1 MCLCAMCVTPPP
13 AKAVY
18 TFNTVMDG
26 AEMTSDVTVSDLMQ
40 LQLFQGESPEAL
52 EWLLESATDCWLE
65 MGQVLL
71 EPGHENHSLFIIL
84 EGTLRIEL
92 EAEGRA
98 YVTHIERGECVGEL
112 SVLDGKPTAA
122 RVIAAE
128 RSRILIISR
137 DDMWELVNNSHAV
150 ARNLLH
156 LLSTR
161 IRKND
166 EALSDS
172 FILQQRYARSA
183 RVDTLTGLY
192 NRYWLDEMLPRLID
206 RAHTDSGALGM
217 LMLDVDHFKRFNDS
231 YGHLAGDEVLRI
243 LGAIIRARLRP
254 DDSAVRY
261 GGEEFVII
269 LPGLDRPSVIEV
281 AERLCEV
288 VKAQTQEELEKMGL
302 RGVTIS
308 IGVAMLQPQQT
319 GRALIAEADAALYRA
334 KRAGRNRV
342 VDEGVKD

>member
-1 MCLCAMCVTPPP
+1 
-13 AKAVY
+13 
-18 TFNTVMDG
+18 
-26 AEMTSDVTVSDLMQ
+26 MTTDVTVSDLLQ

-52 EWLLESATDCWLE
+52 EWLLESATDRWLE
-65 MGQVLL
+65 QGEILL
-71 EPGHENHSLFIIL
+71 EPGHENQSLFIIL
-84 EGTLRIEL
+84 DGALRIEL

-98 YVTHIERGECVGEL
+98 YVTHINRGECVGEL

-122 RVIAAE
+122 RVVAAE
-128 RSRILIISR
+128 RSRILILSR
-137 DDMWELVNNSHAV
+137 EDLWELINNSHAV

-183 RVDTLTGLY
+183 RIDTLTGLY
-192 NRYWLDEMLPRLID
+192 NRYWLDEMLPRLIE
-206 RAHTDSGALGM
+206 RAQTDGGELGM
-217 LMLDVDHFKRFNDS
+217 MMLDVDHFKRFNDT
-231 YGHLAGDEVLRI
+231 YGHLSGDEVLRK
-243 LGAIIRARLRP
+243 LGAIIRAHLRP

-269 LPGLDRPSVIEV
+269 LPNLDRASVLEV
-281 AERLCEV
+281 AERLCV
-288 VKAQTQEELEKMGL
+288 VVREQTRESLEPQGL

-308 IGVAMLQPQQT
+308 IGVAMLEQGQT
-319 GRALIAEADAALYRA
+319 GHDALEQADAALYRA
-334 KRAGRNRV
+334 KREGRNRV
-342 VDEGVKD
+342 VGARPPE